1 MDSIKDQ
8 LKTFVALQ
16 AAELKISGIE
26 HELAGIDE
34 RINLLN
40 QDVVD
45 HETKVEAF
53 LNDLE
58 LLRKQYRSD
67 ENEIRVIDTQIS
79 KSQEKLRAVKTNKE
93 YQSTLKEI
101 DEYKLKS
108 SRIED
113 QMLDYLERIEAAEAQ
128 LVTQKADLTDIRGEI
143 EGKQKEILHMAAQ
156 QRKELELLEK
166 ERHQIWENISAKLQS
181 LYLRVKRQGHGIA
194 VAAISDAVCQVCRM
208 NIPPQLYNELQ
219 RFDDLRMCPNCQ
231 RIIYPQALLEIEDD
245 S

>member
-1 MDSIKDQ
+1 MVSIKDQ
-8 LKTFVALQ
+8 LKTLVALQ

-34 RINLLN
+34 RINALN
-40 QDVVD
+40 QDAID
-45 HETKVEAF
+45 YEARVEAF
-53 LNDLE
+53 LKDLD
-58 LLRKQYRSD
+58 LIKKQYRSD
-67 ENEIRVIDTQIS
+67 ENEIKVIDTQIS

-113 QMLDYLERIEAAEAQ
+113 QMLDFLERIEAAEVQVA
-128 LVTQKADLTDIRGEI
+128 TQKADLADIRGRI
-143 EGKQKEILHMAAQ
+143 RSKQKEILQKAEQ
-156 QRKELELLEK
+156 QRNELELLEK
-166 ERHQIWENISAKLQS
+166 ERHQIWENISAKLQA
-181 LYLRVKRQGHGIA
+181 LYLRVKQQGHGVA

-219 RFDDLRMCPNCQ
+219 RFDELRMCPNCQ
-231 RIIYPQALLEIEDD
+231 RIIYPQALIEIEDD
-245 S
+245 